1 MSYRRQMGIRR
12 EMMMT
17 GLARLTPT
25 RAEIGGWPPL
35 AVSFQHPQDLPP
47 LSSQYLPHLL
57 TVRQYLPHLLTVR
70 LSWALVLVF
79 FKRGSTY
86 QICFPK
92 CNAATQRFSY
102 LIFVFDIEVSPPASC
117 FIIFPMPSNKCVI
130 YTNMYEY
137 NTMTM

>member
-57 TVRQYLPHLLTVR
+57 TVR
-70 LSWALVLVF
+70 LSWALVFVF

-86 QICFPK
+86 QICFLK

-102 LIFVFDIEVSPPASC
+102 LIYVFDFEVSPPASC

>member
-17 GLARLTPT
+17 GLARLTST

-70 LSWALVLVF
+70 LSWALVFVF

-86 QICFPK
+86 QICFLK

-102 LIFVFDIEVSPPASC
+102 LIYVFDFEVSPPASC